1 MSENPPE
8 LNSNVQA
15 AAWIAARLDRR
26 GSVTSWVPAGFAAYA
41 RILHPAQRPDGRP
54 VTWAQ
59 VAIET
64 GRLLG
69 PDTAWHALVGSTDP
83 LTLKGADWVGQ
94 PPAEGLVPRDSLSA
108 LLKVLATHTSTPD
121 SCWMCLW
128 EGYGWVSGMS
138 SARFD
143 PNPPRSAWP
152 NEARTAARVHL
163 NREYLLLHGTLG
175 SALAL
180 EGEDDPDWQ
189 FAQSPNLLWPEDRAW
204 VVSTEIDD
212 RCSLVAGN
220 AQLVADLVA
229 SDGLEVW
236 PV

>member
-1 MSENPPE
+1 MNPPE
-8 LNSNVQA
+8 LSSNVEA
-15 AAWIAARLDRR
+15 AAWIAARLDRS
-26 GSVTSWVPAGFAAYA
+26 GSVTSWVPAGFEAYA

-59 VAIET
+59 VAAET
-64 GRLLG
+64 GRSIG
-69 PDTAWHALVGSTDP
+69 PDAAWHALVGSQDP
-83 LTLKGADWVGQ
+83 FTHEGADWAGRA
-94 PPAEGLVPRDSLSA
+94 PAQGLLPRDQLAA
-108 LLKVLATHTSTPD
+108 LLEVLANHTTTRD

-143 PNPPRSAWP
+143 PDPPLPTWP
-152 NEARTAARVHL
+152 AEARTAARVLL
-163 NREYLLLHGTLG
+163 NREYLLLHGTLA

-180 EGEDDPDWQ
+180 EGEDDPNWQ
-189 FAQSPNLLWPEDRAW
+189 LAQSPNLFWPDDRAW

-212 RCSLVAGN
+212 LSSLVAGG
-220 AQLVADLVA
+220 AQLVADLLA
-229 SDGLEVW
+229 NDDLEVW